1 MSGAYNP
8 PLPSPHMSEHH
19 LLASFAWNLAL
30 LFPPPLMFLAG
41 ESEVEELNPQA
52 SY

>member
-1 MSGAYNP
+1 
-8 PLPSPHMSEHH
+8 MSEHH